1 MIAADR
7 RAYRFAPLDETG
19 WLLGLQVPQC
29 LILGAGLGIAT
40 LLLQVGAPPLG
51 ALAVLVGAIAASF
64 VGIGGTRAYEW
75 LPVAGRHVH
84 GSITGA
90 SRWRR
95 PIGRREATACEWPP
109 ALDGIQIIDLG
120 PVPLADGPVAVG
132 AVADRRH
139 RSLSTTVRVRGRG
152 FSLVERAEQERL
164 VALWGDVLAGF
175 CGERGE
181 VSSVRVSE
189 WSAPADLESHER
201 FFAEH
206 GASRGTGPA
215 AEYQAL
221 LDAAEP
227 RTVGHEALVTVTV
240 DERRLRGR
248 RGAAKAQ
255 AIADSTR
262 EQLRALIARLDAAG
276 LHASP
281 LDRADLASTLRSRL
295 DPAAVRGGTRTAWR
309 TLAGAAGIDAGHV
322 VSPMALD
329 TTWSNVRVDGS
340 WHRAFWISDWPR
352 LDVGPSWFEG
362 LLLHAGGVRSIV
374 LHYEPVPPSR
384 ARRRVDRD
392 STRLAA
398 DEEQRSRTGF
408 RIGAAHR
415 RAQAAVHEREAELV
429 AGYAELD
436 FVGFVVVSAPTEAE
450 LDRAA
455 AEYEH
460 AASQA
465 GVNLRALDG
474 RHDLGLVCSLPLGRG
489 LATRR
494 VAS

>member
-1 MIAADR
+1 
-7 RAYRFAPLDETG
+7 
-19 WLLGLQVPQC
+19 
-29 LILGAGLGIAT
+29 
-40 LLLQVGAPPLG
+40 
-51 ALAVLVGAIAASF
+51 
-64 VGIGGTRAYEW
+64 
-75 LPVAGRHVH
+75 
-84 GSITGA
+84 
-90 SRWRR
+90 
-95 PIGRREATACEWPP
+95 
-109 ALDGIQIIDLG
+109 
-120 PVPLADGPVAVG
+120 
-132 AVADRRH
+132 
-139 RSLSTTVRVRGRG
+139 
-152 FSLVERAEQERL
+152 
-164 VALWGDVLAGF
+164 
-175 CGERGE
+175 
-181 VSSVRVSE
+181 
-189 WSAPADLESHER
+189 
-201 FFAEH
+201 
-206 GASRGTGPA
+206 
-215 AEYQAL
+215 
-221 LDAAEP
+221 
-227 RTVGHEALVTVTV
+227 
-240 DERRLRGR
+240 
-248 RGAAKAQ
+248 
-255 AIADSTR
+255 
-262 EQLRALIARLDAAG
+262 
-276 LHASP
+276 
-281 LDRADLASTLRSRL
+281 
-295 DPAAVRGGTRTAWR
+295 
-309 TLAGAAGIDAGHV
+309 
-322 VSPMALD
+322 MALD